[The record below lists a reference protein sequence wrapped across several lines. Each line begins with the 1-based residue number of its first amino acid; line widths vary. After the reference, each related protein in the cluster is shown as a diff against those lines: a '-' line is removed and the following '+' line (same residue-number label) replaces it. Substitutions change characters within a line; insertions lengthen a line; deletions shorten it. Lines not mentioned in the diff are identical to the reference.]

1 MSSTTGFFL
10 SPFQAQIW
18 SDNYRDIANDP
29 TVEATFNR
37 MARTI
42 FANESEELQQ
52 DLFEQ
57 QLMAKIFFGGRVY
70 NLGRGLKNV
79 NAFNCYAAQRSTMPV
94 DSISNIFSDITNAA
108 EILKTEG
115 GIGFNFNHIRPKGTL
130 IKGVGVGTPG
140 VLAFMEIQD
149 KTADVITRGSTG
161 DIIQADETTPTKKK
175 IRKGAQISLL
185 DCRHPEI
192 FAYIDAKKIPNRF
205 VWFNMSVII
214 TDRFM
219 HAVEAD
225 DTWDLWFPD
234 IKHPEYDQLWKG
246 DFDAWE
252 AAGLPKVIYQTIKAR
267 ELWDKLIQNTYT
279 RNEPGI
285 LFIDNAE
292 KNNNLTRYMKV
303 TGVNPCGEIL
313 MCADPGIVEI
323 DGVLYEYLGDI
334 CNLGAINLTQF
345 FTIENGFA
353 WDAFKESVA
362 VLVRAL
368 DNVIDISGY
377 PLEKIKNAAML
388 RRKIGCGVMGYGS
401 LLFMM
406 GFKYGSQKANEF
418 TEVLMREY
426 ANAAYQASAM
436 LAKEK
441 GAFPLWKPE
450 MINDGYI
457 GNSGMLTA
465 ETLDLIAAHGLRNAQ
480 LMTIAPTGTT
490 SIFAGLVSGGV
501 EPVFEKEYTRWVIS
515 NHRAN
520 ELFEG
525 LDAPD
530 YRNGQ
535 FVETND
541 FKFSMAGDEKVLV
554 SLDGTLMIDQNHGL
568 RKKEICEDYGWYWV
582 KKHRDPDAVA
592 FAKRLGIYKTAM
604 ELSVKEHM
612 DAFTVMSKAVDM
624 SISKTVNLP
633 ADYPYDDFDKLFR
646 DAWKSGVRGI
656 TTYREGTMTAVLETN
671 KKKDKETKKAKEE
684 LKDFYEEWE
693 GHEDGRV
700 RIDDVQL
707 PSEYPM
713 TGFKIVSE
721 GRKWY
726 ISAAFKDK
734 KMTKPFGIFV
744 TTNNREN
751 DVNTY
756 SALAAME
763 ALATEAGILERIIE
777 DNRKKYTGQTNINKL
792 ARTISLL
799 LRHNVDI
806 ALIVKTLDALDDIP
820 VFSFIYRIKKFLTK
834 YITEMQNGMKCPE
847 CGESLMYTEGCVK
860 CSSCSYSRC

>member
-1 MSSTTGFFL
+1 MSSSTDFFIT
-10 SPFQAQIW
+10 PFQAQIW
-18 SDNYRDIANDP
+18 SDNYRNPMQDP
-29 TVEATFNR
+29 TVEHTFRR
-37 MARTI
+37 MSSTI
-42 FANESEELQQ
+42 FANESEQLQQ
-52 DLFEQ
+52 DLLDQ
-57 QLMAKIFFGGRVY
+57 QVMAKIFFGGRVY

-79 NAFNCYAAQRSTMPV
+79 NAFNCYAAQRSKMPV
-94 DSISNIFSDITNAA
+94 DSMANIFSDITNAA

-140 VLAFMEIQD
+140 VLAFMEVQD
-149 KTADVITRGSTG
+149 KVADVITRGSTG
-161 DIIQADETTPTKKK
+161 DIIQADENTPTKKK

-214 TDRFM
+214 TDAFM
-219 HAVEAD
+219 KAVEAD
-225 DTWDLWFPD
+225 GDWDLWFPD
-234 IKHPEYDQLWKG
+234 IKHPQYDLLWKG

-252 AAGLPKVIYQTIKAR
+252 AQGLSKVIYQTVKAR
-267 ELWDKLIQNTYT
+267 ELWDKLIQNTYL

-323 DGVLYEYLGDI
+323 DGVVYEYLGDI
-334 CNLGAINLTQF
+334 CNLGSINLTQF
-345 FTIENGFA
+345 FSIENGFDFA
-353 WDAFKESVA
+353 GLKESVA
-362 VLVRAL
+362 ILVRAL

-377 PLEKIKNAAML
+377 PLEQIRNAAML
-388 RRKIGCGVMGYGS
+388 RRKIGCGLMGYGS

-406 GFKYGSQKANEF
+406 GFKYGSPKANEF
-418 TEVLMREY
+418 TEILMREY

-441 GAFPLWKPE
+441 GAFPLWNPE
-450 MINDGYI
+450 MINDGYL
-457 GNSGMLTA
+457 GNSGILTK
-465 ETLDLIAAHGLRNAQ
+465 ETLALVALYGLRNAQ

-501 EPVFEKEYTRWVIS
+501 EPVYEKEYSRWVIS
-515 NHRAN
+515 NHRAE
-520 ELFEG
+520 ELLAG
-525 LDAPD
+525 LEVCN
-530 YRNGQ
+530 YRGGELL
-535 FVETND
+535 ETKD
-541 FKFSMAGDEKVLV
+541 FKFSMAGDERVLV

-568 RKKEICEDYGWYWV
+568 RKKEQCEDYGWYWV
-582 KKHRDPDAVA
+582 KRHRDPDAVLM
-592 FAKRLGIYKTAM
+592 AKRLGIYKTAM

-633 ADYPYDDFDKLFR
+633 ADYPYSDFDKLFR
-646 DAWKSGVRGI
+646 DAWKNGVRGI
-656 TTYREGTMTAVLETN
+656 TTYRDGTMTAVLETN
-671 KKKDKETKKAKEE
+671 KDKKKEARKAKDE
-684 LKDFYEEWE
+684 LKDFYDEWD

-713 TGFKIVSE
+713 TGFKIMSE

-726 ISAAFKDK
+726 ISVCFKNK
-734 KMTKPFGIFV
+734 KMDKPFGIFV

-751 DVNTY
+751 DCNTY

-763 ALATEAGILERIIE
+763 SLATEAGILDRIIE
-777 DNRKKYTGQTNINKL
+777 ENRKKYAGQTNINKL

-806 ALIVKTLDALDDIP
+806 ALIVKTLDALEDIP
-820 VFSFIYRIKKFLTK
+820 VFSFIYRIKKFLMR
-834 YITEMQNGMKCPE
+834 YVSDMENGLKCPE
-847 CGESLMYTEGCVK
+847 CGEKLVYTEGCIK
-860 CSSCSYSRC
+860 CSACQYSKC

>member
-1 MSSTTGFFL
+1 MLKLSSKE
-10 SPFQAQIW
+10 I
-18 SDNYRDIANDP
+18 
-29 TVEATFNR
+29 
-37 MARTI
+37 
-42 FANESEELQQ
+42 
-52 DLFEQ
+52 
-57 QLMAKIFFGGRVY
+57 
-70 NLGRGLKNV
+70 KNV
-79 NAFNCYAAQRSTMPV
+79 RN
-94 DSISNIFSDITNAA
+94 
-108 EILKTEG
+108 G
-115 GIGFNFNHIRPKGTL
+115 G
-130 IKGVGVGTPG
+130 
-140 VLAFMEIQD
+140 D
-149 KTADVITRGSTG
+149 
-161 DIIQADETTPTKKK
+161 
-175 IRKGAQISLL
+175 
-185 DCRHPEI
+185 
-192 FAYIDAKKIPNRF
+192 
-205 VWFNMSVII
+205 
-214 TDRFM
+214 
-219 HAVEAD
+219 
-225 DTWDLWFPD
+225 WDLWFPD
-234 IKHPEYDQLWKG
+234 IKHPEYDKLWKG

-323 DGVLYEYLGDI
+323 DGVIYEYLGDI

-418 TEVLMREY
+418 TEVLMKEY

-457 GNSGMLTA
+457 GNSGMLTD

-515 NHRAN
+515 NHRAE
-520 ELFEG
+520 ELLEG

-535 FVETND
+535 FVETKD

-568 RKKEICEDYGWYWV
+568 RKKEICEDYGWYWA
-582 KKHRDPDAVA
+582 KKHRDPDAVT

-612 DAFTVMSKAVDM
+612 DAFKVMSKAVDM
-624 SISKTVNLP
+624 SISKCVDVETTMVEIDGKIVYL
-633 ADYPYDDFDKLFR
+633 DELEYGEEDSFVQM
-646 DAWKSGVRGI
+646 SGMIKNHNHIDVPIKATYNNGI
-656 TTYREGTMTAVLETN
+656 TDVVEITFSDRSSIICTPNHRLYTENGFEPAIEILVGT
-671 KKKDKETKKAKEE
+671 
-684 LKDFYEEWE
+684 
-693 GHEDGRV
+693 
-700 RIDDVQL
+700 
-707 PSEYPM
+707 
-713 TGFKIVSE
+713 KIV
-721 GRKWY
+721 
-726 ISAAFKDK
+726 
-734 KMTKPFGIFV
+734 
-744 TTNNREN
+744 
-751 DVNTY
+751 
-756 SALAAME
+756 
-763 ALATEAGILERIIE
+763 
-777 DNRKKYTGQTNINKL
+777 
-792 ARTISLL
+792 
-799 LRHNVDI
+799 
-806 ALIVKTLDALDDIP
+806 
-820 VFSFIYRIKKFLTK
+820 
-834 YITEMQNGMKCPE
+834 
-847 CGESLMYTEGCVK
+847 
-860 CSSCSYSRC
+860 